1 MIRMITSA
9 TVITTEIPKMVRFH
23 MCHSH
28 WIFTMILCESHSYS
42 NFFFFFLVRNLEA
55 ERLYD
60 SRFHLKILTPF
71 VHSLNMELLA
81 VRTGSC

>member
-1 MIRMITSA
+1 MITSA
-9 TVITTEIPKMVRFH
+9 TVIITEIPKMVRFH

-28 WIFTMILCESHSYS
+28 WIFTMIHHARVTLILI
-42 NFFFFFLVRNLEA
+42 FFFFFLVRNLEA
-55 ERLYD
+55 ERLHD

-71 VHSLNMELLA
+71 VHSLNMWELLA